1 MVITRKVE
9 FSASHVCRDPA
20 LSDEE
25 NQRIYGMAANPHG
38 HGHNYVVEVSLA
50 GDPDPVTGMVLD
62 LKELKEILKRE
73 IVEPYDHR
81 FLNYEV
87 PPFDRVV
94 PTTENIARRHLAPPG
109 AALERRPRQT
119 ARRPGLRDAGPVRGL
134 LRGASRVP
142 RDPAVRIRCLAP
154 AAFAVS

>member
-9 FSASHVCRDPA
+9 FSASHVCRDPK

-38 HGHNYVVEVSLA
+38 HGHNYVVEVSVE
-50 GDPDPVTGMVLD
+50 GTPDPVTGMVLD
-62 LKELKEILKRE
+62 LKELKAVLTRE

-94 PTTENIARRHLAPPG
+94 PTPENIARDIW
-109 AALERRPRQT
+109 RRLDPLLCNET
-119 ARRPGLRDAGPVRGL
+119 RRLH
-134 LRGASRVP
+134 SIRVYETP
-142 RDPAVRIRCLAP
+142 DLFVDYFGDETCSA
-154 AAFAVS
+154 